1 MFGSKTR
8 VKLDKDLVRRIEKF
22 SKIAGYS
29 SPAEFI
35 THAVE
40 KELVQLEDADSEEE
54 IRKRLQ
60 GLGYIS

>member
-1 MFGSKTR
+1 MFGSKTN
-8 VKLDKDLVRRIEKF
+8 VKLEKELVDRIEKF

-40 KELVQLEDADSEEE
+40 KELLLLEDADSEEE

>member
-1 MFGSKTR
+1 MFGSKTN
-8 VKLDKDLVRRIEKF
+8 VKLDKSLVQRIEKY
-22 SKIAGYS
+22 SRIAGYS

-40 KELVQLEDADSEEE
+40 RELLLLEDADSEEE
-54 IRKRLQ
+54 IRRRLK